1 MSRHVYLVGFMGSG
15 KSTVGPL
22 LARHL
27 DRHFYDLDELIE
39 KNQHLKISDIFE
51 SRGELYFREVESQ
64 ILAHTKDFAPAVIAL
79 GGGTFVRESNRHLV
93 AANGIAVWLKVPLR
107 LARERCSTVTNR
119 PLARDPEE
127 FQALFHS
134 RVPFYELS
142 DIHVPVEGKSPEQ
155 ICAEVHQKLK
165 GRIQ

>member
-1 MSRHVYLVGFMGSG
+1 MSKHVYLVGFMGSG

-22 LARHL
+22 LAKQL
-27 DRHFYDLDELIE
+27 DRDFYDLDELIE
-39 KNQHLKISDIFE
+39 KNQQMKISDIFE
-51 SRGELYFREVESQ
+51 SKGELYFREVESQ
-64 ILAHTKDFAPAVIAL
+64 VLAHTRDLPPAVIAL
-79 GGGTFVRESNRHLV
+79 GGGTFVRESNRHLM
-93 AANGIAVWLKVPLR
+93 AASGITVWLKVPLR

-119 PLARDPEE
+119 PLARNPEE

-142 DIHVPVEGKSPEQ
+142 DIHVPVEEKSPEQ
-155 ICAEVHQKLK
+155 ICAKIQQKLK